1 MITFLLS
8 GLWHGAS
15 WNFVVWGGI
24 HGMAQIYENA
34 FGIKKT
40 ADNAPFTF
48 IRRIVVFSFVAF
60 AWIFFRVENIH
71 QGFYAVSSMLK
82 GISHP
87 IIYLG
92 EGFSAIGVHR
102 DFLPHLVLYFI
113 PLLVFDFVSLKKDI
127 ILWIGTK
134 GAVVRHGYVILMVFL
149 LLFYGY
155 IGESTFVYFQF

>member
-1 MITFLLS
+1 M
-8 GLWHGAS
+8 
-15 WNFVVWGGI
+15 
-24 HGMAQIYENA
+24 
-34 FGIKKT
+34 
-40 ADNAPFTF
+40 
-48 IRRIVVFSFVAF
+48 AF

-87 IIYLG
+87 ITYLG